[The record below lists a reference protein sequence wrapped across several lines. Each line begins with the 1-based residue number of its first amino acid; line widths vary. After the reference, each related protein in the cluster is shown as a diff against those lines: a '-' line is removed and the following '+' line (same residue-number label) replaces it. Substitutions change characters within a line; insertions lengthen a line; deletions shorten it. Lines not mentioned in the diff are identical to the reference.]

1 MKFSFTNDQHEFATG
16 LRTLLEREFTASDL
30 RVVWESGTGNDAAL
44 WKRLAEMGVL
54 SMMLPTADGGLGGD
68 FVDSVLL
75 VEELGRAGVPGPVLE
90 TMTVGALALRGT
102 QWAAG
107 IADGSVAVTA
117 ALMGERYVPHASSCV
132 VLLIADGDAVR
143 AIENP
148 ELSQSTIEGIDG
160 GRRLSALAGTGAG
173 TGTGA
178 EAEAGDGSEAEA
190 GDGDGAEAG
199 TGTRGVVLAADRDH
213 LVDAGALAAS
223 AYLLGLSSRML
234 AIAGD
239 YARDR
244 RQFGQPIGSFQA
256 VKHLMADALLKVE
269 FARPAVYRAAWSH
282 ANGVET
288 VGRDVSMAKA
298 LASDAAQKAARSA
311 LQVHG
316 AIGYTWECD
325 LQLFMKKAWA
335 LIPAWG
341 SASYHRRRVAD
352 AVLGPR

>member
-132 VLLIADGDAVR
+132 VLLIADGNAVR

-148 ELSQSTIEGIDG
+148 ELSQSAIEGIDG
-160 GRRLSALAGTGAG
+160 GRRLSALAGTG
-173 TGTGA
+173 T
-178 EAEAGDGSEAEA
+178 GDGS
-190 GDGDGAEAG
+190 G
-199 TGTRGVVLAADRDH
+199 TGTRGVVLAADRDY

>member
-30 RVVWESGTGNDAAL
+30 RVVWESATGNDAAL

-160 GRRLSALAGTGAG
+160 GRRLSAL
-173 TGTGA
+173 
-178 EAEAGDGSEAEA
+178 
-190 GDGDGAEAG
+190 AG

>member
-132 VLLIADGDAVR
+132 VLLIADGNAVR

-148 ELSQSTIEGIDG
+148 ELSQSAIEGIDG
-160 GRRLSALAGTGAG
+160 GRRLSALAGTG
-173 TGTGA
+173 TG
-178 EAEAGDGSEAEA
+178 AEAGDGS
-190 GDGDGAEAG
+190 G

-223 AYLLGLSSRML
+223 AYLLGLSARML

>member
-1 MKFSFTNDQHEFATG
+1 MKFSFTSDQQQFAAS
-16 LRTLLEREFTASDL
+16 LRTMLEREFTAAHL
-30 RVVWESGTGNDAAL
+30 REVWESGTGHDATL
-44 WKRLAEMGVL
+44 WSRLAEMGVL
-54 SMMLPTADGGLGGD
+54 AMMLPEVDGGMGGD
-68 FVDSVLL
+68 FVDTILL
-75 VEELGRAGVPGPVLE
+75 VEELGRAAVPGPAFE
-90 TMTVGALALRGT
+90 TMTAGALALRGT
-102 QWAAG
+102 PWARG
-107 IADGSVAVTA
+107 VADGSIGVTA
-117 ALMGERYVPHASSCV
+117 ALMGERYVPHTAV
-132 VLLIADGDAVR
+132 AALVLLADHDTVR
-143 AIENP
+143 ALEM
-148 ELSQSTIEGIDG
+148 SQLRIDSVEGIDRGRCLATLSGTETG
-160 GRRLSALAGTGAG
+160 GHFVGADLGTV
-173 TGTGA
+173 T
-178 EAEAGDGSEAEA
+178 
-190 GDGDGAEAG
+190 
-199 TGTRGVVLAADRDH
+199 
-213 LVDAGALAAS
+213 DAGSLASA

-282 ANGVET
+282 AT
-288 VGRDVSMAKA
+288 DADTRARDVSMAKA
-298 LASDAAQKAARSA
+298 LASEAAQKAARSA

-341 SASYHRRRVAD
+341 GVEYHRRRVSD

>member
-132 VLLIADGDAVR
+132 VLLIADGNAVR

-148 ELSQSTIEGIDG
+148 ELSQSAIEGIDG
-160 GRRLSALAGTGAG
+160 GRRLSALAGT
-173 TGTGA
+173 
-178 EAEAGDGSEAEA
+178 EAGDGS
-190 GDGDGAEAG
+190 G

-223 AYLLGLSSRML
+223 AYLLGLSARML

-298 LASDAAQKAARSA
+298 LASDAAQKAVRSA

>member
-1 MKFSFTNDQHEFATG
+1 
-16 LRTLLEREFTASDL
+16 
-30 RVVWESGTGNDAAL
+30 
-44 WKRLAEMGVL
+44 MGVL

-160 GRRLSALAGTGAG
+160 GRRLSALAGTGTG